1 MNKADYI
8 KNIEIIVDFA
18 KKIINFQIWFSLLL
32 DYPIQTINIQY

>member
-18 KKIINFQIWFSLLL
+18 KKNNKFSNLVFIA
-32 DYPIQTINIQY
+32 P